1 MYVYSLETFVAAEIN
16 KAAMEGTAQQK
27 PRLNFASEFVLK
39 IKGGRKEATTRLRGE
54 DDSMSD
60 LDLIQEG
67 SVVSATSFKQPRQ
80 FASLKIT
87 KIEAMYFDELTD
99 EIA

>member
-1 MYVYSLETFVAAEIN
+1 
-16 KAAMEGTAQQK
+16 
-27 PRLNFASEFVLK
+27 
-39 IKGGRKEATTRLRGE
+39 
-54 DDSMSD
+54 MSD